1 MKHVLVIGGGIV
13 GVCCALALRRDGHQV
28 TLVDRNEPG
37 TQCSFGNA
45 GTLCGNA
52 HFPQAGMLPKIPAML
67 LTPTG
72 PLSIVWRDLAQLM
85 PWFWRYL
92 KESRPSRTH
101 AIAQAAASLN
111 ERVHDEM
118 TAMLRAAGLMHHLH
132 WTGRLFA
139 YRSSHA
145 LQAERRLMALKFEA
159 GVQMREL
166 SGDEARDMEPALGPR
181 VACAIYTPDAGHVV
195 NPLRLT
201 QELLH
206 AYLQAGGKLLRA
218 EVAGFRQSGG
228 QPVAAETSAGAVRAD
243 MFVVASGAWSG
254 ALGRSLGTPLNLV
267 AERGYHAMIAQPDVQ
282 LKIPTMWVDRKIAV
296 TQMEHGLRIAG
307 ISEFGMPD
315 SPPDYRKIP
324 AMLAAARELLPG
336 LQVREHAEWMGPRP
350 ATPDYLPI
358 VGRSPRSRNVLFA
371 CGHGHSGL
379 MFGPVTASLIA
390 DLAAG
395 RTPPIDL
402 SPFDPGRFL

>member
-1 MKHVLVIGGGIV
+1 MKHILVVGSGIV
-13 GVCCALALRRDGHQV
+13 GVCCALALRRDGHEV

-37 TQCSFGNA
+37 SQCSFGNA

-52 HFPQAGMLPKIPAML
+52 HFPLAGMLPKIPAML
-67 LTPTG
+67 LKPTE
-72 PLSIVWRDLAQLM
+72 PLSIVWRDLAQLV

-111 ERVHDEM
+111 ERVHGEM
-118 TAMLRAAGLMHHLH
+118 TAMLRAAGLMQHLH

-139 YRSSHA
+139 YRSNRA
-145 LQAERRLMALKFEA
+145 LDAERHLMALKFEA

-166 SGDEARDMEPALGPR
+166 SGDEARDMEPALGPL
-181 VACAIYTPDAGHVV
+181 VACAIYTPDAGHIV

-201 QELLH
+201 QELLRT
-206 AYLQAGGKLLRA
+206 YLQLGGKFVQA
-218 EVAGFRQSGG
+218 DVTGFRQSGP
-228 QPVAAETSAGAVRAD
+228 QPTSAETSAGRIEAD
-243 MFVVASGAWSG
+243 MFLVASGAWSG
-254 ALGRSLGTPLNLV
+254 ALGRSVGTRLNLV
-267 AERGYHAMIAQPDVQ
+267 AERGYHAMIAQPGVQ
-282 LKIPTMWVDRKIAV
+282 LKIPTMWVDRKIAI

-307 ISEFGMPD
+307 VSEFGMPD
-315 SPPDYRKIP
+315 SPPDYAKIP
-324 AMLAAARELLPG
+324 AMLKAAHELLPG
-336 LQVREHAEWMGPRP
+336 LQVREYAEWMGPRP
-350 ATPDYLPI
+350 ATPDYLPVI
-358 VGRSPRSRNVLFA
+358 GRSPRFANVLFA

-379 MFGPVTASLIA
+379 MFAPVTARLVA

-395 RTPPIDL
+395 RPAAIDL